1 MSARRGVTGP
11 SHQISRFSAPPDP
24 PRGVAVA
31 SATETYADLMMETQV
46 VDALV
51 GRTVDQRYRIVS
63 RIARGGMATVYEA
76 VDLRLDRIVALKV
89 MHPTLADDAA
99 FVSRFEREAKSAARL
114 SHPHVVSVYDQGV
127 DGDIVFLAMEFVPG
141 RTARDVLREHGAL
154 TPAQALVILE
164 PVLEA
169 LDAAHQAGFVHRDVK
184 PENVLI
190 SDDGRIK
197 VADFGLARAITASA
211 ASAATEGV
219 LIGTVA
225 YLSPE
230 QVERGV
236 ADARSDVY
244 GAGILLYEL
253 LTGSVPHAGDTPLAV
268 AYQHVNSDVPR
279 PSAVRPDVPP
289 AVDDLVDRATRRDP
303 DERYLSAAEFLV
315 ALRAARAT
323 LPAPTPLRSRDT
335 MVMPVAAG
343 ATVLSPLPT
352 AVSGQRPPGPPGLST
367 PPPPK
372 SPSKGRA
379 GKRRWKGPL
388 AVVLVLLLA
397 IGGGAAAWWYGS
409 AQYVTVPGI
418 VNLTESAATAKLATQ
433 ELTLS
438 VSSRQFSETVKN
450 GLIMKSDP
458 AGAAQAR
465 KGSAVS
471 VVVSKGPERYAV
483 PLVTGQS
490 VSDATAQLAQ
500 RTLRVAGQKQ
510 VYSETVPTGDVVA
523 TDPPQG
529 TPLKRST
536 AVTLLVSKGS
546 KPVPVP
552 GVVGDSSDS
561 AVSALHD
568 AGLKVSTSE
577 DYSTKYDAGL
587 VISADPSTGT
597 PVPKGSTVSIVIS
610 KGPPPVTVPNV
621 VDMSREAA
629 IAKLKAVGFSV
640 KVEEPL
646 GVTPLNRV
654 LKQTPDG
661 GQVLPQGSTITIQ
674 IV

>member
-1 MSARRGVTGP
+1 MWWVTP
-11 SHQISRFSAPPDP
+11 ESDP
-24 PRGVAVA
+24 PRGVAA
-31 SATETYADLMMETQV
+31 AFTGKTYADRMMETQV
-46 VDALV
+46 VDSLV

-89 MHPTLADDAA
+89 MHPTLADDAT

-114 SHPHVVSVYDQGV
+114 SHPNVVSVYDQGV

-141 RTARDVLREHGAL
+141 RTARDVLREYGAL
-154 TPAQALVILE
+154 SPSQALVIVE

-169 LDAAHQAGFVHRDVK
+169 LDAAHRAGFVHRDVK

-197 VADFGLARAITASA
+197 VADFGLARAITPST

-268 AYQHVNSDVPR
+268 AYQHVNSDVPV
-279 PSAVRPDVPP
+279 PSAANPDVPP
-289 AVDDLVDRATRRDP
+289 SVDTLADRATRRDP
-303 DERYLSAAEFLV
+303 DERYSSATEFLV
-315 ALRAARAT
+315 ALRAAQAA

-335 MVMPVAAG
+335 MVMPLAG
-343 ATVLSPLPT
+343 GGEASVLSPLPAT
-352 AVSGQRPPGPPGLST
+352 PTVARPRSVT
-367 PPPPK
+367 PPPTPNK
-372 SPSKGRA
+372 PAVR
-379 GKRRWKGPL
+379 KRRWKGPV
-388 AVVLVLLLA
+388 AVFVVLLLA
-397 IGGGAAAWWYGS
+397 LGGGAAAWWYGS

-438 VSSRQFSETVKN
+438 VASRQFSETVKN
-450 GLIMKSDP
+450 GLIMSSDP
-458 AGAAQAR
+458 AGAAEAR

-483 PLVTGQS
+483 PLVTGKS
-490 VSDATAQLAQ
+490 VTDATAALAA
-500 RTLRVAGQKQ
+500 RTLRVAGQKK
-510 VYSETVPTGDVVA
+510 VYSETVPTGAVVA
-523 TDPPQG
+523 TDPAQG
-529 TPLKRST
+529 ASLKRST

-561 AVSALHD
+561 ATAALND

-577 DYSTKYDAGL
+577 DYSTKYDAGV

-597 PVPKGSTVSIVIS
+597 EVAKGSTVSIVVS

-640 KVEEPL
+640 KIEEPL

-654 LKQTPDG
+654 LKQSPDG
-661 GQVLPQGSTITIQ
+661 GQVLPQGSTVTIQ